1 MNIKI
6 STREA
11 YGRALCEAGSDE
23 RIVALEADL
32 AICTMSIYFKEKY
45 PSRFFDL
52 GIAEANMVDMAA
64 GFATTGKIPFCH
76 SFAMFTAG
84 RCFEQIRN
92 SVAYPNL
99 NVKIIGSHAGLTV
112 GRDGATHQCLE
123 DLGIM
128 RTIPNMLILA
138 PCDANE
144 TQAAVKALI
153 AYEGPAYM
161 RTCRIPVEEV
171 TSSFPSY
178 NFELGKGI
186 KLKDG
191 NDVALCATGIMVQPT
206 VKAAEILEK
215 SGVHARV
222 IDMPTIK
229 PVDEDLIL
237 KAAQETGLLITVEE
251 HNVIGGL
258 GSAVCETVSSKYP
271 VPVERIGVMDRFGM
285 SGDADELLD
294 YFGLTTDN
302 IVKKVYTALQSF
314 KKNYF

>member
-1 MNIKI
+1 MDTKI

-11 YGRALCEAGSDE
+11 YGRALCEVGSDE

-32 AICTMSIYFKEKY
+32 AICTMSMYFREKY
-45 PSRFFDL
+45 PHRFFDL

-92 SVAYPNL
+92 SIAYPDL

-123 DLGIM
+123 DIGIM

-144 TQAAVKALI
+144 TRKAVKAI
-153 AYEGPAYM
+153 VSYEGPVFM

-171 TSSFPSY
+171 TSSFPRY
-178 NFELGKGI
+178 KFELGKGI
-186 KLKDG
+186 ELIDG
-191 NDVALCATGIMVQPT
+191 SDVTLCATGIMVQT
-206 VKAAEILEK
+206 AVGAAKVLEK
-215 SGVHARV
+215 SGIHARV

-229 PVDEDLIL
+229 PLDNSLVL
-237 KAAQETGLLITVEE
+237 KAAQETGLIVTVEE
-251 HNVIGGL
+251 HNIIGGL
-258 GSAVCETVSSKYP
+258 GSAVCETVCDKYP
-271 VPVERIGVMDRFGM
+271 VPVVRIGVMDQFGM
-285 SGDADELLD
+285 SGDAGELLEH
-294 YFGLTTDN
+294 FGLDIDN
-302 IVKKVYTALQSF
+302 IVKKVQESLQKF
-314 KKNYF
+314 KKI